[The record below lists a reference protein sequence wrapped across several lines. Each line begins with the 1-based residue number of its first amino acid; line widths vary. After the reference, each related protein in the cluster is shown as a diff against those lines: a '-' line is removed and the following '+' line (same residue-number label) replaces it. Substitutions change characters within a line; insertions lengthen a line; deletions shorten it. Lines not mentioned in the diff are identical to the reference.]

1 MWSRTRRSN
10 VSHMWRHRLR
20 TANPLLWGHHS
31 CHRHLL
37 HWHTLHRHTLL
48 NLDHTSLLYYHAL
61 SQTLLLLLL
70 LKLLHPN
77 LLLLLL
83 LLQDHPLLNSLWHWL
98 TRLARHL
105 LSPLEASH
113 YSRPD
118 LGSSWVDGPLHMHH
132 ARLNHA
138 SLPSWL
144 LLCWHSG
151 SHHWL
156 TIWTNGT
163 DHTWPWS
170 RSRSRPHSR
179 WWTTQSRHLLSL
191 TRRMSSSL

>member
-1 MWSRTRRSN
+1 MWSRAGRSN
-10 VSHMWRHRLR
+10 VSHMWGHRLGA
-20 TANPLLWGHHS
+20 ANPLLWRHHS
-31 CHRHLL
+31 CHWHLL
-37 HWHTLHRHTLL
+37 HRHTLHRHTLL

-83 LLQDHPLLNSLWHWL
+83 LLQGHPLLNSLWHWL

-105 LSPLEASH
+105 LLPLEASH

-163 DHTWPWS
+163 NHAWP
-170 RSRSRPHSR
+170 RPHSW